1 MSTDDL
7 SNPSPPAGGG
17 GGGPSPQQ
25 IGSAFIKQYY
35 KILLT
40 APAQLNRFYQPD
52 STVTR
57 GMEPSAPATPVPFST
72 AELVGVNGNSSG
84 GDESMGERVRKAF
97 FDWASVKSTNREGD
111 SSLSD
116 NLDVL
121 TVDFERGA
129 IDAQESIGGGILLVV
144 TGHMSLPGKVGKK
157 SAFVH
162 TFFLNNAAVPGRKK
176 QFLVKNDILRFL
188 DPDANLDE
196 KVVEEDVTT
205 ILPEVEEEQVLTI
218 SPDAAI
224 HPVPLVPV
232 EYEPSVDEEKV
243 EDEDDEDIEPLKEP
257 ANESPTEV
265 TESSTV
271 ESNSNPT
278 TSPSSDGKKSKRNRG
293 KKGRLG
299 ASKSRS
305 RSNSPD
311 AVEEEKEEEE
321 DEVAAPEKPKAP
333 SSWANLVA
341 SGGGIGKGSKGGR
354 KGSPKPSRN
363 GTADKS
369 TSSVK
374 PDLSSS
380 KAPPQ
385 SRPTNGSKAVSNTST
400 SSTSSTSEIN
410 YQSKPSERTAEATLF
425 IRNIPDKTKEP
436 EIRAL
441 FEKQAAANGNKILGI
456 TLNPNRGFCFVDFD
470 GPDAVVSIVAES
482 MTSLVKDQRTG
493 RKVESSFMAHGRVL
507 EVERK
512 VASKGFGGGG
522 GGKAMD
528 SGGGGGRKFN
538 RSKSPKDGGENGG
551 KIRDRRG
558 GGNERRDREKI
569 GGGGG
574 GGGKN

>member
-1 MSTDDL
+1 MSGDDVGE
-7 SNPSPPAGGG
+7 SPPPAV
-17 GGGPSPQQ
+17 GPSPQQ

-52 STVTR
+52 STITR

-72 AELVGVNGNSSG
+72 AATEVGVNGSSSG

-97 FDWASVKSTNREGD
+97 FDWASVINTNGEGE
-111 SSLSD
+111 SAEVESLD
-116 NLDVL
+116 AL

-144 TGHMSLPGKVGKK
+144 TGHMSLPGKVGKT

-188 DPDANLDE
+188 DPVDDAKLDE
-196 KVVEEDVTT
+196 KVVEEEVATL
-205 ILPEVEEEQVLTI
+205 LPEVEEAVLTI
-218 SPDAAI
+218 SPAAAI
-224 HPVPLVPV
+224 DPIPIVPV

-243 EDEDDEDIEPLKEP
+243 EDVEPLKEP

-265 TESSTV
+265 TESYTV
-271 ESNSNPT
+271 ESDSTPT
-278 TSPSSDGKKSKRNRG
+278 ASSTSDGKRSKRNRG

-305 RSNSPD
+305 RSSSPG
-311 AVEEEKEEEE
+311 AVDEEKDDEEEE
-321 DEVAAPEKPKAP
+321 EEPASEKPKVP

-341 SGGGIGKGSKGGR
+341 SGGGGGKGNKGGR
-354 KGSPKPSRN
+354 KGSPKPSPT

-385 SRPTNGSKAVSNTST
+385 SRSTNGFTAVANTN
-400 SSTSSTSEIN
+400 SSSSTSEIN

-482 MTSLVKDQRTG
+482 ITSLVKDQRTG

-538 RSKSPKDGGENGG
+538 RSKSPKEGGENGE
-551 KIRDRRG
+551 KFRDRRG
-558 GGNERRDREKI
+558 GGVNDRRDRDKI

-574 GGGKN
+574 GKR

>member
-1 MSTDDL
+1 MSGDDVGE
-7 SNPSPPAGGG
+7 SPPPAA
-17 GGGPSPQQ
+17 GPSPQQ

-52 STVTR
+52 STITR
-57 GMEPSAPATPVPFST
+57 GMEPSAPATPVPFNAAAA
-72 AELVGVNGNSSG
+72 AEVGVNGNSSS

-97 FDWASVKSTNREGD
+97 FDWASVKSTNGEGE
-111 SSLSD
+111 SSVE
-116 NLDVL
+116 NLDAL

-144 TGHMSLPGKVGKK
+144 TGHMSLPGKVGKT

-188 DPDANLDE
+188 DPVDDAKLDE
-196 KVVEEDVTT
+196 KVVEEEEVAT
-205 ILPEVEEEQVLTI
+205 ILSEVEEEVLTI
-218 SPDAAI
+218 SPADAI
-224 HPVPLVPV
+224 DPIPIVPV
-232 EYEPSVDEEKV
+232 EYEPSADEEKV

-271 ESNSNPT
+271 ESDSTPSA
-278 TSPSSDGKKSKRNRG
+278 SPASDGKKSKRNRG

-305 RSNSPD
+305 RSSSPD

-321 DEVAAPEKPKAP
+321 EEEVAAPEKPKAP

-341 SGGGIGKGSKGGR
+341 SGGGGGKGSKGGR

-369 TSSVK
+369 TSFVK

-385 SRPTNGSKAVSNTST
+385 SRPTNGSTAVANTNS
-400 SSTSSTSEIN
+400 SSTSSSSEIN

-482 MTSLVKDQRTG
+482 ITSLVKDQRTG

-522 GGKAMD
+522 GGKVMD

-551 KIRDRRG
+551 KFRDRRG
-558 GGNERRDREKI
+558 GGNNDRRDREKI

-574 GGGKN
+574 GGKR